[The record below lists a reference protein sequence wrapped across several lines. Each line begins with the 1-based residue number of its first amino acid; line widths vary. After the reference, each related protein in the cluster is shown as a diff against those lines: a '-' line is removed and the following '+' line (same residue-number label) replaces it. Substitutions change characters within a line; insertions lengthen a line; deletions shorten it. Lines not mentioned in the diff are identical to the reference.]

1 LPDLFR
7 PTFFYP
13 MKNIFTSFFIFIT
26 TLSFSQSVITG
37 TVIDGE
43 FNDPLPFANVI
54 LKNAANESF
63 IEGITTDFDGKFLFE
78 VVDGTY
84 LIELSYVGYETQ
96 QITEINITGD
106 KEFLIDVILNPSSN
120 SLDEVVVT
128 TSQRKNSEVAIL
140 AIQKKSIN
148 LIDGLSAQ
156 TIKKTGDSNLAA
168 AIKRVPGVSIQDGK
182 FVYVRGLGD
191 RYSKTLLGGLEV
203 PGLDPDKNTLQL
215 DVFPTN
221 ILDNII
227 ISKSASADLPAD
239 FSGGIVN
246 IVLKDFSTLP
256 EYSFSISGSY
266 NPGMNFVN
274 NAIRNNPEGTNMFG
288 FNNGYFD
295 RPIGAAQNI
304 PLPEQNAIGYA
315 GVLNKVTRTFEQQMA
330 VNRYRSGTDFSIGAT
345 ASNQFNLK
353 NDTSIGFIA
362 ALGFRSD
369 TDYYKDYQTGTIAKE
384 TSGLENNT
392 SQRGEL
398 GIIKKLASALFGVS
412 LKTKNSKYKLNVLN
426 LRSAE
431 SNAIFSEYA
440 DYLENPYIGEANI
453 VTYTDRNIVSIPF
466 SAKHI
471 LNEGKSIIEW
481 KIAPSYAEVFDKDFK
496 KTVFETNAS
505 KSFFTIS
512 PSTTQLPQRLWRT
525 LKEDALAST
534 IQYTYQLPESG
545 IKGKIKTGAAYSSK
559 DRSFRTS
566 NYAIDFIGRSEE
578 LLGNPN
584 SLLDPDNLW
593 TADTNRGSYILGSLQ
608 RTNQYDA
615 QSSTIAGFVS
625 AELKLSEAWKATLGF
640 RFENYALQYTGESID
655 QVLYNKEE
663 LIDVNDFFPSINII
677 RSLSEQTNLRFS
689 YSKTTAR
696 PSFKENSS
704 AQIFDPITERYF
716 IGNPDLKPTYINNL
730 DLRFEHYGEGN
741 QFYAISVFY
750 KNFEDPI
757 EVVALGLNSPNQL
770 IGRNN
775 SEATVAGVE
784 IEYRKNLINND
795 DSKLAINVN
804 TSFIFSQQEMTDAE
818 YNGRVATEPNR
829 VIDRTREL
837 QGQSPFLI
845 NAGLTYA
852 LVSKNLET
860 GLFYNVQ
867 GKTLEVVGVG
877 NIPDVYTDPFNN
889 LNFTC
894 TKKLGANQNQT
905 ITFKAQNILADTR
918 ESFYDYYGEEQRPF
932 SLFKV
937 GRSFSLGYSIKF

>member
-1 LPDLFR
+1 
-7 PTFFYP
+7 

-398 GIIKKLASALFGVS
+398 GIIKKLASALFGIS

-716 IGNPDLKPTYINNL
+716 IGNPDLKPTYINNI
-730 DLRFEHYGEGN
+730 DIRFEHYGEGN

-852 LVSKNLET
+852 IVSKNLET

>member
-1 LPDLFR
+1 
-7 PTFFYP
+7 
-13 MKNIFTSFFIFIT
+13 MKNIFTSLFIFIT

-54 LKNAANESF
+54 LKNSTDASF

-96 QITEINITGD
+96 QITEINIAGA
-106 KEFLIDVILNPSSN
+106 KEFLIDVTLNPSSN

-256 EYSFSISGSY
+256 EYGFSISGNY
-266 NPGMNFVN
+266 NPDMNFVD
-274 NAIRNNPEGTNMFG
+274 NAIRNNPGGTNLFG

-330 VNRYRSGTDFSIGAT
+330 VNRYRSGIDFSVGAT
-345 ASNQFNLK
+345 ASNQFKLK
-353 NDTSIGFIA
+353 NDTAIGFIA
-362 ALGFRSD
+362 AIGFRSD
-369 TDYYKDYQTGTIAKE
+369 TDYYNDYQTGTIAKE

-398 GIIKKLASALFGVS
+398 GVIKKLASALFGVS

-431 SNAIFSEYA
+431 SNAIFAEYA
-440 DYLENPYIGEANI
+440 DYLENPYLGQANI
-453 VTYTDRNIVSIPF
+453 LTYTDRNIVSIPF

-534 IQYTYQLPESG
+534 IQYTYQLPEG
-545 IKGKIKTGAAYSSK
+545 KIKGKLKTGAAYSSK

-584 SLLDPDNLW
+584 NLLDPANLW
-593 TADTNRGSYILGSLQ
+593 TADTNRGSYILGSFQ
-608 RTNQYDA
+608 KTNQYDA
-615 QSSTIAGFVS
+615 QSNTIAGFVA
-625 AELKLSEAWKATLGF
+625 AELKLSEAWKATLGI
-640 RFENYALQYTGESID
+640 RFENYSLHYTGESID
-655 QVLYNKEE
+655 QVVYNKEE

-716 IGNPDLKPTYINNL
+716 IGNPDLKPTYINNI
-730 DLRFEHYGEGN
+730 DFRFENYGEGN
-741 QFYAISVFY
+741 QFYSISAFY
-750 KNFEDPI
+750 KNFENPI
-757 EVVALGLNSPNQL
+757 EIVALGLNAPNQL

-775 SEATVAGVE
+775 SEATVAGIE
-784 IEYRKNLINND
+784 IEYRKNIIDND
-795 DSKLAINVN
+795 NSKLAINMN
-804 TSFIFSQQEMTDAE
+804 SSLIYSQQKMTDAE
-818 YNGRVATEPNR
+818 YNGRVITEPNR
-829 VIDRTREL
+829 VIDRTRTL
-837 QGQSPFLI
+837 QGQAPFLI
-845 NAGLTYA
+845 NAGVTFTN
-852 LVSKNLET
+852 VNKNFEA

-889 LNFTC
+889 LNLTC
-894 TKKLGANQNQT
+894 TKKFGANQNQT
-905 ITFKAQNILADTR
+905 VTFKMQNILADTR

-932 SLFKV
+932 SLFKI

>member
-1 LPDLFR
+1 
-7 PTFFYP
+7 
-13 MKNIFTSFFIFIT
+13 MKNIFTSLFVFIT

-54 LKNAANESF
+54 LKNSTDRSF

-256 EYSFSISGSY
+256 EYGFSVSGNY
-266 NPGMNFVN
+266 NPDMNFVD
-274 NAIRNNPEGTNMFG
+274 NAIRNNPGGTNLFG

-330 VNRYRSGTDFSIGAT
+330 VNRYRSGIDYSFGAT

-353 NDTSIGFIA
+353 NDTAIGFIA

-384 TSGLENNT
+384 TSGIENNT

-398 GIIKKLASALFGVS
+398 GVIKKLASALFGVS

-431 SNAIFSEYA
+431 SNAIFAEYA
-440 DYLENPYIGEANI
+440 DYLENPYLGQANI
-453 VTYTDRNIVSIPF
+453 LTYTDRNIVSIPF

-545 IKGKIKTGAAYSSK
+545 KLKG
-559 DRSFRTS
+559 
-566 NYAIDFIGRSEE
+566 N
-578 LLGNPN
+578 
-584 SLLDPDNLW
+584 
-593 TADTNRGSYILGSLQ
+593 
-608 RTNQYDA
+608 
-615 QSSTIAGFVS
+615 
-625 AELKLSEAWKATLGF
+625 
-640 RFENYALQYTGESID
+640 
-655 QVLYNKEE
+655 
-663 LIDVNDFFPSINII
+663 
-677 RSLSEQTNLRFS
+677 
-689 YSKTTAR
+689 
-696 PSFKENSS
+696 
-704 AQIFDPITERYF
+704 
-716 IGNPDLKPTYINNL
+716 
-730 DLRFEHYGEGN
+730 
-741 QFYAISVFY
+741 
-750 KNFEDPI
+750 
-757 EVVALGLNSPNQL
+757 
-770 IGRNN
+770 
-775 SEATVAGVE
+775 
-784 IEYRKNLINND
+784 
-795 DSKLAINVN
+795 
-804 TSFIFSQQEMTDAE
+804 
-818 YNGRVATEPNR
+818 
-829 VIDRTREL
+829 
-837 QGQSPFLI
+837 
-845 NAGLTYA
+845 
-852 LVSKNLET
+852 
-860 GLFYNVQ
+860 
-867 GKTLEVVGVG
+867 
-877 NIPDVYTDPFNN
+877 
-889 LNFTC
+889 
-894 TKKLGANQNQT
+894 
-905 ITFKAQNILADTR
+905 
-918 ESFYDYYGEEQRPF
+918 
-932 SLFKV
+932 
-937 GRSFSLGYSIKF
+937 

>member
-1 LPDLFR
+1 
-7 PTFFYP
+7 
-13 MKNIFTSFFIFIT
+13 MKNIFTSLFIFIT

-54 LKNAANESF
+54 LKNSTDASF
-63 IEGITTDFDGKFLFE
+63 IEGITTDFDGRFLFE

-96 QITEINITGD
+96 QITEINIAGA
-106 KEFLIDVILNPSSN
+106 KEFLIDVTLNPSSN

-128 TSQRKNSEVAIL
+128 TSQRENSEVAIL

-256 EYSFSISGSY
+256 EYGFSISGNY
-266 NPGMNFVN
+266 NPDMNFVD
-274 NAIRNNPEGTNMFG
+274 NAIRNNPGGTNLFG

-330 VNRYRSGTDFSIGAT
+330 VNRYRSGIDFSVGAT
-345 ASNQFNLK
+345 ASNQFKLK
-353 NDTSIGFIA
+353 NDTAIGFIA
-362 ALGFRSD
+362 AIGFRSD
-369 TDYYKDYQTGTIAKE
+369 TDYYNDYQTGTIAKE

-398 GIIKKLASALFGVS
+398 GVIKKLASALFGVS

-431 SNAIFSEYA
+431 SNAIFAEYA
-440 DYLENPYIGEANI
+440 DYLENPYLGQANI
-453 VTYTDRNIVSIPF
+453 LTYTDRNIVSIPF

-534 IQYTYQLPESG
+534 IQYTYQLPEG
-545 IKGKIKTGAAYSSK
+545 KIKGKLKTGAAYSSK
-559 DRSFRTS
+559 ERSFRTS

-584 SLLDPDNLW
+584 NLLDP
-593 TADTNRGSYILGSLQ
+593 S
-608 RTNQYDA
+608 
-615 QSSTIAGFVS
+615 
-625 AELKLSEAWKATLGF
+625 
-640 RFENYALQYTGESID
+640 
-655 QVLYNKEE
+655 
-663 LIDVNDFFPSINII
+663 
-677 RSLSEQTNLRFS
+677 
-689 YSKTTAR
+689 
-696 PSFKENSS
+696 
-704 AQIFDPITERYF
+704 
-716 IGNPDLKPTYINNL
+716 
-730 DLRFEHYGEGN
+730 
-741 QFYAISVFY
+741 
-750 KNFEDPI
+750 
-757 EVVALGLNSPNQL
+757 
-770 IGRNN
+770 
-775 SEATVAGVE
+775 
-784 IEYRKNLINND
+784 
-795 DSKLAINVN
+795 
-804 TSFIFSQQEMTDAE
+804 
-818 YNGRVATEPNR
+818 
-829 VIDRTREL
+829 
-837 QGQSPFLI
+837 
-845 NAGLTYA
+845 
-852 LVSKNLET
+852 
-860 GLFYNVQ
+860 
-867 GKTLEVVGVG
+867 
-877 NIPDVYTDPFNN
+877 
-889 LNFTC
+889 
-894 TKKLGANQNQT
+894 
-905 ITFKAQNILADTR
+905 
-918 ESFYDYYGEEQRPF
+918 
-932 SLFKV
+932 
-937 GRSFSLGYSIKF
+937 

>member
-1 LPDLFR
+1 
-7 PTFFYP
+7 

-54 LKNAANESF
+54 LKNVANESF

-168 AIKRVPGVSIQDGK
+168 SIKRVPGVSIQDGK

-266 NPGMNFVN
+266 NSEMNFVN

-362 ALGFRSD
+362 ALGFLSD

-392 SQRGEL
+392 SQRGKL

-412 LKTKNSKYKLNVLN
+412 LKTKKTKYKLNVLN

-466 SAKHI
+466 
-471 LNEGKSIIEW
+471 
-481 KIAPSYAEVFDKDFK
+481 
-496 KTVFETNAS
+496 
-505 KSFFTIS
+505 
-512 PSTTQLPQRLWRT
+512 
-525 LKEDALAST
+525 
-534 IQYTYQLPESG
+534 
-545 IKGKIKTGAAYSSK
+545 
-559 DRSFRTS
+559 RS
-566 NYAIDFIGRSEE
+566 
-578 LLGNPN
+578 
-584 SLLDPDNLW
+584 
-593 TADTNRGSYILGSLQ
+593 
-608 RTNQYDA
+608 
-615 QSSTIAGFVS
+615 
-625 AELKLSEAWKATLGF
+625 
-640 RFENYALQYTGESID
+640 
-655 QVLYNKEE
+655 
-663 LIDVNDFFPSINII
+663 
-677 RSLSEQTNLRFS
+677 
-689 YSKTTAR
+689 
-696 PSFKENSS
+696 
-704 AQIFDPITERYF
+704 
-716 IGNPDLKPTYINNL
+716 
-730 DLRFEHYGEGN
+730 
-741 QFYAISVFY
+741 
-750 KNFEDPI
+750 
-757 EVVALGLNSPNQL
+757 
-770 IGRNN
+770 
-775 SEATVAGVE
+775 
-784 IEYRKNLINND
+784 
-795 DSKLAINVN
+795 
-804 TSFIFSQQEMTDAE
+804 
-818 YNGRVATEPNR
+818 
-829 VIDRTREL
+829 
-837 QGQSPFLI
+837 
-845 NAGLTYA
+845 
-852 LVSKNLET
+852 
-860 GLFYNVQ
+860 
-867 GKTLEVVGVG
+867 
-877 NIPDVYTDPFNN
+877 
-889 LNFTC
+889 
-894 TKKLGANQNQT
+894 
-905 ITFKAQNILADTR
+905 
-918 ESFYDYYGEEQRPF
+918 
-932 SLFKV
+932 
-937 GRSFSLGYSIKF
+937 